1 MRIYFAYRYFDC
13 SLTFTHMFIFSFI
26 HNDILRNTV
35 CRATQKQ
42 NKKEMNKISRN
53 KNLKKRGNGSEN
65 SIDADV
71 I

>member
-1 MRIYFAYRYFDC
+1 MNTEKKSFKDFLQRSILTCTLINDHDNIYFAYRYFDC

-42 NKKEMNKISRN
+42 KKK
-53 KNLKKRGNGSEN
+53 
-65 SIDADV
+65 
-71 I
+71 